1 MNNAASEFLSKSV
14 PRTPTKSSPIKPLQ
28 FSPSQFLNSPQIT
41 FDINLSSTPVKR
53 KFCIEDQENFGAKN
67 EVCKFFSKHIMKKY
81 FKNFGK
87 LYN

>member
-1 MNNAASEFLSKSV
+1 MNNTSSEFLSKSSQ
-14 PRTPTKSSPIKPLQ
+14 RTPTKSSPIKPFQ

-67 EVCKFFSKHIMKKY
+67 EVSKFFSNPLQLKFY
-81 FKNFGK
+81 
-87 LYN
+87 